1 MSWQS
6 KNPTQE
12 IMTLKLE
19 EEVFFG
25 RAMTAAEDGYLHSSE
40 ARLLRIL
47 FEMNAPKAIFRE
59 HLINNTIVMF
69 GSARTRSME
78 EATKNLESIKQNQQG
93 KKSKQGDLQLKKA
106 QRAVKISK
114 YYEDAADL
122 AEKLTIWSK
131 EIIQP
136 EKHFYICSGGGPGIM
151 EAANKGASRAGGHS
165 IGLNI
170 NLPFEQDA
178 NPYQTD
184 EISFEF
190 HYFFVRKFWFAYL
203 AKALVAFPGGFGTM
217 DELFEMLTLIQTQ
230 KIVKPM
236 PIILYGKEFW
246 EKVLNFETMV
256 EWGMVAEEDLGI
268 FRIIDGVDEAFEFLK
283 EKLVDSY
290 L

>member
-1 MSWQS
+1 
-6 KNPTQE
+6 
-12 IMTLKLE
+12 
-19 EEVFFG
+19 
-25 RAMTAAEDGYLHSSE
+25 MTAAENGYLHSSE

-59 HLINNTIVMF
+59 HQINNTIVMF
-69 GSARTRSME
+69 GSARTISLEMAR
-78 EATKNLESIKQNQQG
+78 KNLDTLEKKINGKNTKQ
-93 KKSKQGDLQLKKA
+93 SDLLLKKA
-106 QRAVKISK
+106 KKELKVSK

-122 AEKLTIWSK
+122 AEKLTIWSRDNIPQK
-131 EIIQP
+131 N
-136 EKHFYICSGGGPGIM
+136 HFYICSGGGPGIM
-151 EAANKGASRAGGHS
+151 EAANKGAKRAGGHS

-170 NLPFEQDA
+170 NLPFEQDP
-178 NPYQTD
+178 NPYQSD

-246 EKVLNFETMV
+246 GKVMNFETMV

-268 FRIIDGVDEAFEFLK
+268 FKIIDGVDEAFEFLK
-283 EKLVDSY
+283 DKLVDSY